1 MAPKF
6 YKHKL
11 LLDEGIYPRKSFRRL
26 NNRYSIKH
34 IKHDL
39 HKEGSTDKDVYE
51 IACKQKR
58 IIITYNIGDFRKLVT
73 KSNRTG
79 IIGITQAFTPE
90 QLDTRLNSL
99 LSESSEK
106 SFYGKYTSLSGR
118 ENLKK

>member
-1 MAPKF
+1 M
-6 YKHKL
+6 
-11 LLDEGIYPRKSFRRL
+11 DEGISPRKSFRRL

-51 IACKQKR
+51 IASKQKR

-73 KSNRTG
+73 QSKRTG
-79 IIGITQAFTPE
+79 VIGITQALTPE
-90 QLDTRLNSL
+90 QLDTQLNSL
-99 LSESSEK
+99 LSKSSEK
-106 SFYGKYTSLSGR
+106 SLYGRYTPLSGR